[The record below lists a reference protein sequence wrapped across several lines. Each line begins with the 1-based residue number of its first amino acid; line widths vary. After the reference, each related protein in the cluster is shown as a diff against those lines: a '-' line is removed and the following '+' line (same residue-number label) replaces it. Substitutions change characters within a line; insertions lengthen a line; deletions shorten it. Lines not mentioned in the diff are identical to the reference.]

1 MRRPGERPVRCV
13 VPPCGEPD
21 QARGERGAR
30 PERLISATL
39 AAGPMSSSPRR
50 SAVLLLVAVA
60 MLLVASTPAQAKRKP
75 RITFAGLRWAATC
88 IPGPVKV
95 GETSSYHLEW
105 KAAKA
110 KRTPRRKIVYAI
122 YETTTRGG
130 ENYAQPTYT
139 TAPGVTSFDTPQ
151 LALEDTY
158 YFVVRARD
166 RMGNEDSNT
175 VEREGQDL
183 CE

>member
-1 MRRPGERPVRCV
+1 LLLAVIAALLV
-13 VPPCGEPD
+13 V
-21 QARGERGAR
+21 
-30 PERLISATL
+30 
-39 AAGPMSSSPRR
+39 SSPTQ
-50 SAVLLLVAVA
+50 A
-60 MLLVASTPAQAKRKP
+60 MRKP
-75 RITFAGLRWAATC
+75 RIRFAGLKWATTC
-88 IPGPVKV
+88 IPGPVKE

-105 KAAKA
+105 EAAKA
-110 KRTPRRKIVYAI
+110 KTSRRKIVYAV
-122 YETTTRGG
+122 YQATTPGG
-130 ENYAQPTYT
+130 ENYSQPTYT

-151 LALEDTY
+151 LPVEDTY

>member
-1 MRRPGERPVRCV
+1 MFASRRRPAAALLLAVIAALLV
-13 VPPCGEPD
+13 V
-21 QARGERGAR
+21 
-30 PERLISATL
+30 
-39 AAGPMSSSPRR
+39 SSPTQ
-50 SAVLLLVAVA
+50 A
-60 MLLVASTPAQAKRKP
+60 MRKP
-75 RITFAGLRWAATC
+75 RIRFAGLKWATTC
-88 IPGPVKV
+88 IPGPVKE

-105 KAAKA
+105 EAAKA
-110 KRTPRRKIVYAI
+110 KTSRRKIVYAV
-122 YETTTRGG
+122 YQATTPGG
-130 ENYAQPTYT
+130 ENYSQPTYT

-151 LALEDTY
+151 LPVEDTY

>member
-1 MRRPGERPVRCV
+1 MFASRRSSVTALLLAVIAALLV
-13 VPPCGEPD
+13 V
-21 QARGERGAR
+21 
-30 PERLISATL
+30 
-39 AAGPMSSSPRR
+39 SSPTQ
-50 SAVLLLVAVA
+50 A
-60 MLLVASTPAQAKRKP
+60 MRKP
-75 RITFAGLRWAATC
+75 RIKFAGLKWATTC
-88 IPGPVKV
+88 IPGPVKE

-105 KAAKA
+105 EAAKA
-110 KRTPRRKIVYAI
+110 KTSRRKIVYAV
-122 YETTTRGG
+122 YQATTPGG
-130 ENYAQPTYT
+130 ENYSQPTYT

-151 LALEDTY
+151 LPVEGTY